1 MAKFIGCLYLLIID
15 KWQLYLGGGGV
26 GLFPD
31 MGGQNPCFVKS
42 NFLLFLHEIL
52 HKLAE
57 VVGGTQPGVE
67 LCGVAADAGD
77 GGDLIDFL
85 GKL

>member
-1 MAKFIGCLYLLIID
+1 M
-15 KWQLYLGGGGV
+15 

-31 MGGQNPCFVKS
+31 MAGQNPCFVKS
-42 NFLLFLHEIL
+42 NFLLFVQEIL

-57 VVGGTQPGVE
+57 VVGEIQPVVE
-67 LCGVAADAGD
+67 LCAVGRVAVGTGN

>member
-1 MAKFIGCLYLLIID
+1 MNNSRLLLDIH
-15 KWQLYLGGGGV
+15 
-26 GLFPD
+26 
-31 MGGQNPCFVKS
+31 MSNPCFVKS

-57 VVGGTQPGVE
+57 VVGKIQPVVE
-67 LCGVAADAGD
+67 LCGVGTRAADAGD